1 MRNKIFMTCLA
12 VASFFGMSSC
22 DNEKLIG
29 EFLDEYDVILYF
41 RNSGELQSTFYITG
55 EDGQFQL
62 IVNKAG
68 SQKTASA
75 DVSIRTLDNVEL
87 KAYNE
92 SNGTNYEAIPEE
104 YYSYDSEHLTF
115 TASDYYKS
123 VTVTLKTE
131 QIGDLLATHKEAN
144 YVIPVQLY
152 SGSDSIN
159 IEKQYA
165 FIKTDVK
172 TLTIGFEN
180 SGFIDRSLADDGN
193 NTSEIGLNLTLP
205 VENVWDLQCGVVV
218 DESALAEYNQFNGT
232 NYEIL
237 PADSYSL
244 NTTVSFENG
253 KTTAP
258 VNIVVDKSRINY
270 GTYILPLTIEQISKA
285 EFKVDEERKTVLLAI
300 SFIPPSIALTADM
313 LSTNAQ
319 EPSEGS
325 LANLL
330 DGHISTYFHSAWSVE
345 VPDEHY
351 VQVTLKG
358 PIHDFVFSYTTRS
371 SNGNAAPI
379 ELIVSVSNDGR
390 TFKDM
395 ARFTN
400 VKDKLPTEAA
410 SSWESPTIKS
420 KEGCKYIR
428 FTNVTNA
435 SGSKYFVWSEFSLSG
450 K

>member
-1 MRNKIFMTCLA
+1 MKTN
-12 VASFFGMSSC
+12 
-22 DNEKLIG
+22 
-29 EFLDEYDVILYF
+29 
-41 RNSGELQSTFYITG
+41 QSYITG

-152 SGSDSIN
+152 NGSDSIN

-300 SFIPPSIALTADM
+300 SFIPPSIALTAD
-313 LSTNAQ
+313 
-319 EPSEGS
+319 
-325 LANLL
+325 
-330 DGHISTYFHSAWSVE
+330 
-345 VPDEHY
+345 
-351 VQVTLKG
+351 
-358 PIHDFVFSYTTRS
+358 
-371 SNGNAAPI
+371 
-379 ELIVSVSNDGR
+379 R

>member
-1 MRNKIFMTCLA
+1 
-12 VASFFGMSSC
+12 
-22 DNEKLIG
+22 
-29 EFLDEYDVILYF
+29 
-41 RNSGELQSTFYITG
+41 
-55 EDGQFQL
+55 
-62 IVNKAG
+62 
-68 SQKTASA
+68 
-75 DVSIRTLDNVEL
+75 
-87 KAYNE
+87 
-92 SNGTNYEAIPEE
+92 
-104 YYSYDSEHLTF
+104 
-115 TASDYYKS
+115 
-123 VTVTLKTE
+123 
-131 QIGDLLATHKEAN
+131 
-144 YVIPVQLY
+144 
-152 SGSDSIN
+152 
-159 IEKQYA
+159 
-165 FIKTDVK
+165 
-172 TLTIGFEN
+172 
-180 SGFIDRSLADDGN
+180 
-193 NTSEIGLNLTLP
+193 
-205 VENVWDLQCGVVV
+205 
-218 DESALAEYNQFNGT
+218 
-232 NYEIL
+232 
-237 PADSYSL
+237 
-244 NTTVSFENG
+244 
-253 KTTAP
+253 
-258 VNIVVDKSRINY
+258 
-270 GTYILPLTIEQISKA
+270 
-285 EFKVDEERKTVLLAI
+285 
-300 SFIPPSIALTADM
+300 M

-330 DGHISTYFHSAWSVE
+330 DGNISTYFHSAWSVE

-351 VQVTLKG
+351 VQVTLTG